1 MSYEPIGSRDTE
13 FGRLQAIYDE
23 QETNEKDKYGIGL
36 RSIGKGGA
44 FVTTLA
50 RAQDFHWQLGQL
62 LKEIEGRIGLAD
74 SDD

>member
-1 MSYEPIGSRDTE
+1 MNHEPIKSRETQ
-13 FGRLQAIYDE
+13 FGRLVAIYDE
-23 QETNEKDKYGIGL
+23 KEMSEKSKYGVGL
-36 RSIGKGGA
+36 RSKEGY

-50 RAQDFHWQLGQL
+50 AAQDFHWQLGQM